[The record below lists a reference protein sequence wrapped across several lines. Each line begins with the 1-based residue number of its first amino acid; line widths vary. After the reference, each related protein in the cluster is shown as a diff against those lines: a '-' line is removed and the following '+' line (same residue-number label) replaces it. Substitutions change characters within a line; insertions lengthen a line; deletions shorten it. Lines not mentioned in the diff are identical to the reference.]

1 MRNQATVEALCRR
14 LYTELGQD
22 PAELVQIRPMDGDWS
37 NALSYEITRTDRKHA
52 RIWRRDLDDNDMEGV
67 KNCLRRFA

>member
-1 MRNQATVEALCRR
+1 
-14 LYTELGQD
+14 
-22 PAELVQIRPMDGDWS
+22 MDGDWS